1 MIARLFLD
9 LTDYATFRRMIWKPV
24 YETIAKKFKVA
35 DW

>member
-1 MIARLFLD
+1 MLARLFLD
-9 LTDYATFRRMIWKPV
+9 LTEYPAFRRMIWKPV